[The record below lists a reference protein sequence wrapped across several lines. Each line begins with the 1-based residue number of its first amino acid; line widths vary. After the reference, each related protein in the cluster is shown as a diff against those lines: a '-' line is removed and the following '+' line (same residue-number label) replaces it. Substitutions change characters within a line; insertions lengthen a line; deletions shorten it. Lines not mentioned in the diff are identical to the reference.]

1 MEKIIAKAQVSLNVP
16 AEKVWQALTDPKIVK
31 QYMFGTEMTAD
42 WKVGGEVVYKGE
54 WDGVSYQDRGKIL
67 EIEPPKRLV
76 TTYFSSLSGKQ
87 DIAENYITISYN
99 ITETDGVTTLTVE
112 QESPDQKSAEATEQ
126 SWNAIFEQLRQMLK
140 KD

>member
-126 SWNAIFEQLRQMLK
+126 SWNAIFEQLRQMLS